1 MGLHSNPAIH
11 CSATEIMLSQ
21 GFLDLRT
28 LQRHVT
34 TQPDVLRRGA
44 YLDYEIARLDV
55 PLPFAGVAIVA
66 ELLCK

>member
-1 MGLHSNPAIH
+1 
-11 CSATEIMLSQ
+11 MLSQ